1 MAMAGASGP
10 ATPEQTAEQ
19 RRKHLLPRLL
29 STLDGMANPP
39 LAQEDIQRAC
49 AAIDA
54 LKACSEAFEL
64 WRSWA
69 DNANQPDVA
78 PIVRHLIRASAGRHA
93 ESAGSRLLA
102 LHGRAQLDPA
112 GIRRGRLQGAVLLNG
127 TMEAMTAPVQ
137 QLEFADGWQRSE
149 EHTSE
154 LQSLMR
160 NSYAVFCLKKQKN
173 KTLIHIT

>member
-29 STLDGMANPP
+29 STMSGMANPS

-112 GIRRGRLQGAVLLNG
+112 AIRRGRLPRALPPQLPQ
-127 TMEAMTAPVQ
+127 EAHTAP
-137 QLEFADGWQRSE
+137 R
-149 EHTSE
+149 H
-154 LQSLMR
+154 
-160 NSYAVFCLKKQKN
+160 
-173 KTLIHIT
+173 

>member
-29 STLDGMANPP
+29 STMSGMANPP

-64 WRSWA
+64 WRTWA

-78 PIVRHLIRASAGRHA
+78 PIVSHLIRASDGRHA
-93 ESAGSRLLA
+93 HHAGSRLLA
-102 LHGRAQLDPA
+102 LHGGEQIEQA
-112 GIRRGRLQGAVLLNG
+112 RLQ
-127 TMEAMTAPVQ
+127 
-137 QLEFADGWQRSE
+137 
-149 EHTSE
+149 
-154 LQSLMR
+154 
-160 NSYAVFCLKKQKN
+160 
-173 KTLIHIT
+173 

>member
-1 MAMAGASGP
+1 MI
-10 ATPEQTAEQ
+10 
-19 RRKHLLPRLL
+19 RRPPRSTRTDTLFPYTTLFRSKHLLPRLL
-29 STLDGMANPP
+29 STMSGMANPS

-102 LHGRAQLDPA
+102 LHGRAQPYPA
-112 GIRRGRLQGAVLLNG
+112 GIQRGRLQGAVRLNG
-127 TMEAMTAPVQ
+127 PMAAMPAPTPP
-137 QLEFADGWQRSE
+137 LAFPHR
-149 EHTSE
+149 
-154 LQSLMR
+154 
-160 NSYAVFCLKKQKN
+160 
-173 KTLIHIT
+173 